1 MHFTREPTI
10 ETIISPREE
19 GYKLLVRNTK
29 GEKAEEYYV
38 DAVEVVS
45 FGRALFF
52 RSLEKPKA
60 FLVPTGDYEILEVR
74 EARIALKN
82 VSHERSIKIGGGR
95 ENTRAPAKETPTP
108 EKELASVLEESSTL
122 ETVEST
128 TEEVRTD
135 KRRDRHRRRR
145 RRHTDEQQE
154 QRSRRADSSE
164 KESSESKEEQKGTDE
179 EKVSSPMLIPPPP
192 ILISETL
199 LSRYK
204 DKDLGQSLLEKKEEM
219 VIQEETLQNQLE
231 RKKEEIITH
240 EEILEQQA
248 EPKVEE
254 KKEEKDS
261 DKSPGS
267 EGTAFSRSILN
278 PPAFTE
284 NINTDFLF

>member
-45 FGRALFF
+45 FGRAFFF

-95 ENTRAPAKETPTP
+95 ENTRAPAKETP
-108 EKELASVLEESSTL
+108 EKELAPAVEEEPSASESV
-122 ETVEST
+122 ETA

-145 RRHTDEQQE
+145 RRHIDDQQE
-154 QRSRRADSSE
+154 QRPRKVDSPE
-164 KESSESKEEQKGTDE
+164 KEVSDSKEEQKETEE
-179 EKVSSPMLIPPPP
+179 EKVSSPVLIPPPP

-199 LSRYK
+199 LSRY
-204 DKDLGQSLLEKKEEM
+204 KDLGQSLLEKKEEM
-219 VIQEETLQNQLE
+219 VIQEETPNLE
-231 RKKEEIITH
+231 GKKEEIITH

-267 EGTAFSRSILN
+267 EGTAFNRSILN

>member
-1 MHFTREPTI
+1 MHFTREPII

-45 FGRALFF
+45 FGRAFFF

-60 FLVPTGDYEILEVR
+60 FLVPTGDYEVLEVR

-95 ENTRAPAKETPTP
+95 ESTRTSAKETPTP
-108 EKELASVLEESSTL
+108 PDKEPASVIEESSVL

-145 RRHTDEQQE
+145 RRHVDEQQE
-154 QRSRRADSSE
+154 RPRRPESSE
-164 KESSESKEEQKGTDE
+164 KESSEPQEERKVMDE
-179 EKVSSPMLIPPPP
+179 EKISSPMLIPPPP

-204 DKDLGQSLLEKKEEM
+204 DKDLGQSLIE
-219 VIQEETLQNQLE
+219 
-231 RKKEEIITH
+231 KKEEIITH
-240 EEILEQQA
+240 EEIIEPQV

-254 KKEEKDS
+254 KKEE
-261 DKSPGS
+261 DKNSGS
-267 EGTAFSRSILN
+267 EGTAFSRSLLT
-278 PPAFTE
+278 PPPFIE
-284 NINTDFLF
+284 HVNTDFLF